1 MAKELRKETVSSIQS
16 DVKNLNSKEDL
27 HTLAELICSASN
39 QMQDI
44 ILRDIVSKREL
55 RDTQVDEVLG
65 LSDKITAC
73 NIALQSEIFKL
84 IGVEDK
90 NKNIGTSITY
100 VFSGLLRL
108 ADTFFLKERQLES
121 KLLSRKSNPTFTDK
135 VKSIFFYEDEAAIV
149 TYLENID
156 RLDKLRNKISDCRGV
171 VNSLFYH
178 FMLFN
183 SDEKL
188 HLPNG
193 FSFNDFIE
201 INSLLFD
208 LQNYLKINADIFLL
222 KTHAKNLS
230 FDLKEQTALWNDL
243 YRLIFNNAD
252 VDNEC

>member
-1 MAKELRKETVSSIQS
+1 MSSIQS

-44 ILRDIVSKREL
+44 ILRDIVSKKGGL
-55 RDTQVDEVLG
+55 TDTQVDEVLG

-73 NIALQSEIFKL
+73 NIALQSEIFSL

-90 NKNIGTSITY
+90 NKNLGTSVTY

-108 ADTFFLKERQLES
+108 ADTFLAKEKQLEE

-156 RLDKLRNKISDCRGV
+156 RLDKIRKKISDCRGV

-222 KTHAKNLS
+222 KNHAKNLS
-230 FDLKEQTALWNDL
+230 FDLGEQTCIWNDL
-243 YRLIFNNAD
+243 YRLIFNHSG